1 MKNVTRILPST
12 PIKLRVVH
20 KRQFIYHI
28 QNSEK
33 KKVKEFERPNFAC
46 ASLSRFTHFDCLKLV
61 QCLHFKFIIRIKSK
75 VRWKVGAGERR

>member
-1 MKNVTRILPST
+1 MKNVIRILPST
-12 PIKLRVVH
+12 PIKLRVAH
-20 KRQFIYHI
+20 KRQFYIIYRT
-28 QNSEK
+28 QK